1 MNPIFEFY
9 NLIFYHP
16 VLKALLFFYKNL
28 KDFGLAVIFLTIL
41 IRITL
46 FPLDYKNKKEQEKF
60 LKIKKEI
67 EKIEKKFNGERKNK
81 EILALYQKEK
91 INPFFNLLSFFVQ
104 LPILVALY
112 QVLLKAPSQ
121 LDPSFFGVLNL
132 SKPNFFLVLI
142 AIFLQWFY
150 FKLGSKKTEKIT
162 SFQTQLTLFLVPFTF
177 LILIKLPSAIS
188 LYFVSSYLFL
198 IFEKIL
204 FHV

>member
-9 NLIFYHP
+9 NLIFYQP

-104 LPILVALY
+104 FPILVALY
-112 QVLLKAPSQ
+112 QVLLKAPNQ
-121 LDPSFFGVLNL
+121 LEPSFFGFLNL